1 MSNVKTSPLL
11 CLADTFKN
19 GDSPIFINLFIAEK
33 VDKKCRK
40 IYFKK
45 MRNKILLGVFFFFL
59 LSLIFTSH
67 SDLSSKDLLLAK
79 SSAADPQNVPVK
91 KPKYDYMSTILSRNT
106 KPLGLKEDPELE
118 KLLKQPSIK
127 WAIRAGKKHILD

>member
-1 MSNVKTSPLL
+1 M
-11 CLADTFKN
+11 
-19 GDSPIFINLFIAEK
+19 
-33 VDKKCRK
+33 KK
-40 IYFKK
+40 
-45 MRNKILLGVFFFFL
+45 KILPGVFFILLL
-59 LSLIFTSH
+59 LSLTFTSP
-67 SDLSSKDLLLAK
+67 SGLSSNGLFLAK
-79 SSAADPQNVPVK
+79 STAAYPQDVPVK

>member
-1 MSNVKTSPLL
+1 M
-11 CLADTFKN
+11 
-19 GDSPIFINLFIAEK
+19 
-33 VDKKCRK
+33 RK
-40 IYFKK
+40 
-45 MRNKILLGVFFFFL
+45 KILSGVFFIL
-59 LSLIFTSH
+59 LISLTFTSPN
-67 SDLSSKDLLLAK
+67 DLSSKGLFLAK
-79 SSAADPQNVPVK
+79 SSAAYPQDTSVK

>member
-1 MSNVKTSPLL
+1 MK
-11 CLADTFKN
+11 
-19 GDSPIFINLFIAEK
+19 
-33 VDKKCRK
+33 
-40 IYFKK
+40 
-45 MRNKILLGVFFFFL
+45 NKILLGVFFFFL
-59 LSLIFTSH
+59 LSLIFTFH

-91 KPKYDYMSTILSRNT
+91 RPKYDYMSTILSRNT